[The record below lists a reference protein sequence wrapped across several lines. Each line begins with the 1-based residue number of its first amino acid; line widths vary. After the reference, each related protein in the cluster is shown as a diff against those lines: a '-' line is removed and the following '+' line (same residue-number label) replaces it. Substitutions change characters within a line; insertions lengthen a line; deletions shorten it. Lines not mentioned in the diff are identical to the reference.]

1 MRNVLIL
8 LLSIVVAVG
17 LTACGGE
24 KGVEEKKVK
33 SADGKADETEEGAA
47 EDKEEEEKE
56 EDSKEQQFNE
66 EIVDNDDVK
75 ATLISVEK
83 IAENEW
89 DEDRIKITYEV
100 EMKGQDTTVVEARE
114 EPADGKMID
123 DMMISR
129 SQEISGGK
137 MADAVLEIENY
148 DGDLPE
154 IEEDIEMI
162 LHIFSWD
169 DHDFEGDVDVK
180 IEFE

>member
-1 MRNVLIL
+1 LDAAAGFFFSGRRRHTRSKRDWSSDVCSSDLT
-8 LLSIVVAVG
+8 IVV
-17 LTACGGE
+17 
-24 KGVEEKKVK
+24 
-33 SADGKADETEEGAA
+33 
-47 EDKEEEEKE
+47 
-56 EDSKEQQFNE
+56 Q
-66 EIVDNDDVK
+66 
-75 ATLISVEK
+75 
-83 IAENEW
+83 
-89 DEDRIKITYEV
+89 
-100 EMKGQDTTVVEARE
+100 ARE
-114 EPADGKMID
+114 VSADGKMID
-123 DMMISR
+123 DMMISM